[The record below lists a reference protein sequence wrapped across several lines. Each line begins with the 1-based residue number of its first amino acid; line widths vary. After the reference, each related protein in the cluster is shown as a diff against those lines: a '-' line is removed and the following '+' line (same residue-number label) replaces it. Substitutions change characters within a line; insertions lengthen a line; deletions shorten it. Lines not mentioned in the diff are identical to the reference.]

1 MTDTVIIAGA
11 GPTGLMLAH
20 ELALQRVPVVVVE
33 RRSGPTDALP
43 GMAINATVVDLL
55 HQRGLME
62 HVGEY
67 GFEFPRAHFAQIW
80 LDPVR
85 VPGRHGYNFVI
96 SQTNL
101 VRVLAERAAKQ
112 GAEIRWEREVVD
124 LAQDAAGV
132 RVTVRAPDGG
142 QDVLAGRYLVGCDGP
157 DSSVRRLA
165 GIDFPGQDL
174 PFLGI
179 VGDLEV
185 GEDHPLL
192 AYLGAGEFPGGLLTV
207 GPLEPGVVRIATAEF
222 DLRPPDRTAPVT
234 VDELRDS
241 IRRLDGAELGDATPR
256 WLGRWDAATRQAD
269 RYREGNVLLAGDAA
283 HVHFPLGGQSMST
296 GIEDA
301 VNLGWKLA
309 ATIRGH
315 APTGLLDTYEA
326 ERYPVGARAG
336 RTTLAQMVLLHPLG
350 HVAPL
355 RELLT
360 EMVELDQVNEF
371 LVKLA
376 YALDV
381 DYQIPAEEVAGETH
395 PLLGRRLPDV
405 PLRTAAGETSLAEL
419 LHPGRGILLDLG
431 GEAEPVALPGWA
443 DRVDVVA
450 AAGSEEIDA
459 GLVLLRPD
467 GRVAWAQPAGADRT
481 EPTEGLRRALAT
493 WFGPAATAV
502 AAVGS

>member
-33 RRSGPTDALP
+33 RRPGPTDALP

-55 HQRGLME
+55 HQRGLMD

-124 LAQDAAGV
+124 LAQDDAGV
-132 RVTVRAPDGG
+132 RVTVRSPGG
-142 QDVLAGRYLVGCDGP
+142 QEVLTGRFLVGCDGP
-157 DSSVRRLA
+157 ESTVRRLA

-222 DLRPPDRTAPVT
+222 DLRPADRTAPVT
-234 VDELRDS
+234 TDELRDS

-309 ATIRGH
+309 ATVHGH
-315 APTGLLDTYEA
+315 APVGLLDSYQT
-326 ERYPVGARAG
+326 ERHPVAARAG

-360 EMVELDQVNEF
+360 EMVELDEVNEF

-381 DYQIPAEEVAGETH
+381 DYPVPADQVAGETH

-405 PLRTAAGETSLAEL
+405 PLRTDGGETSLAEL
-419 LHPGRGILLDLG
+419 LHAGRGVLLDLTG
-431 GEAEPVALPGWA
+431 GAEPLALPGWD

-450 AAGSEEIDA
+450 AAPSEEIDA
-459 GLVLLRPD
+459 ARVLLRPD
-467 GRVAWAQPAGADRT
+467 GRVAWAQPAGTDRT
-481 EPTEGLRRALAT
+481 EPTEGLGRALAT
-493 WFGPAATAV
+493 WFGPARATA
-502 AAVGS
+502 AG